1 MLETDSSI
9 ILAAPAEFTPD
20 HPSIIATPNAVGGVG
35 GNDDVGSSPNV
46 GGGVNLAVTHPV
58 DPGRG
63 RPPLIPVT
71 NPYLKMTDDQMARH
85 LRARAIA
92 LTVINTGDKQGRGK
106 GRGRGR
112 GHEGVPDEGRGR
124 DSVRGGGCISG

>member
-1 MLETDSSI
+1 MSETDSSI

-58 DPGRG
+58 DSVPTPSSCVAAVGSR
-63 RPPLIPVT
+63 
-71 NPYLKMTDDQMARH
+71 ME
-85 LRARAIA
+85 LR
-92 LTVINTGDKQGRGK
+92 
-106 GRGRGR
+106 
-112 GHEGVPDEGRGR
+112 
-124 DSVRGGGCISG
+124 